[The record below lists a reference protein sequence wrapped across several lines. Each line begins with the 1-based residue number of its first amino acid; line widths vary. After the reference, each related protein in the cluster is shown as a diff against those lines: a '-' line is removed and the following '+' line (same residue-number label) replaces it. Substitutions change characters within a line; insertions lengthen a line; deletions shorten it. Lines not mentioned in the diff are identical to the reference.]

1 MRRQIGKSRV
11 VLKASRKDLMNKNTI
26 KFETSQKEKL
36 LEDIFSRY
44 LTDILSSHQEFI
56 KNDKEIMKIPTSDQ
70 LDQLELQLEKLDHIN
85 NYNLQ
90 LCRDDL
96 KNESQSN
103 NNEELAFSKTF
114 NSQRNGNFSE
124 ALRFLENYSS

>member
-103 NNEELAFSKTF
+103 NNEELAFSKNF